1 MMQWPDQQENN
12 DTPPFIDS
20 LNPSQK
26 EAVLNTDGPIMIIA
40 GAGSGKTRVLTYRI
54 AYLMHKGIDPFNI
67 LSLTFTNKAA
77 KEMQERI
84 EKLVGAEA
92 RNLWMGTFH
101 SVFARIL
108 RQEAEKIGYPSNFT
122 IYDSDDSKSLI
133 KTILK
138 EMQIDDKLYKPNLV
152 LSRISLSKNNL
163 ISSKAYANSA
173 EYTDSDKAAGRPKFA
188 EIFKQYTSR
197 CFKAGAMDFDD
208 ILVNTHYLLSQ
219 FPDVLNKWQ
228 HRFKYIL
235 VDEYQDTN
243 HVQYM
248 ITKLLAAVN
257 QNICV
262 VGDDAQSIYAFR
274 GANIE
279 NILNYERDYPD
290 VATFRLEQNYRST
303 QNIVKAASSL
313 IQHNKKQLK
322 KEIWT
327 ANDEGEKITVLRN
340 PSDSDEGRKVAEL
353 IFEDQ
358 HKLHLPNRAF
368 AILYRTNAQSRS
380 MEEALR
386 KRGIDYKIYGGVSFY
401 QRKEVKDML
410 AYLRLI
416 VNPHDEEALKRI
428 INYPARGIGNTTITR
443 LVYIAN
449 QNNIP
454 IYDVVKNIR
463 QYPEVGASVGKV
475 EQFGILM
482 DSFKQP
488 DETKNAYEVAVD
500 VAKRTGMLKTLYD
513 DKSVEGISRY
523 ENITE
528 FLNSV
533 QEFTEDDESESEKT
547 LPMFLENVA
556 LYTDDDRDKNADRD
570 CISLMTIHASKG
582 LEFPVVHIVGLEENL
597 FPSQMALM
605 NRQELEEERRLFY
618 VAITRAEQK
627 LYLSFATS
635 RFRHGNLLHCEP
647 SRFISEIDDA
657 YLNMDLA
664 SMKQPGIMERQPR
677 GERSISSREPL
688 PKRKIYTTSKPVPPP
703 PPVNPNFTPG
713 DISALKTGDRV
724 EHQRF
729 GIGTVTDMEG
739 QGDSRKAKV
748 SFDNI
753 GNKTLVLKFAKMRIV

>member
-77 KEMQERI
+77 KEMRERI

-92 RNLWMGTFH
+92 RNIWMGTFH

-163 ISSKAYANSA
+163 ISSKSYANSA
-173 EYTDSDKAAGRPKFA
+173 EYTESDKAAGRPKFA

-416 VNPHDEEALKRI
+416 VNPHDE
-428 INYPARGIGNTTITR
+428 
-443 LVYIAN
+443 
-449 QNNIP
+449 
-454 IYDVVKNIR
+454 
-463 QYPEVGASVGKV
+463 
-475 EQFGILM
+475 
-482 DSFKQP
+482 
-488 DETKNAYEVAVD
+488 
-500 VAKRTGMLKTLYD
+500 
-513 DKSVEGISRY
+513 
-523 ENITE
+523 
-528 FLNSV
+528 
-533 QEFTEDDESESEKT
+533 
-547 LPMFLENVA
+547 
-556 LYTDDDRDKNADRD
+556 
-570 CISLMTIHASKG
+570 
-582 LEFPVVHIVGLEENL
+582 
-597 FPSQMALM
+597 
-605 NRQELEEERRLFY
+605 
-618 VAITRAEQK
+618 
-627 LYLSFATS
+627 
-635 RFRHGNLLHCEP
+635 
-647 SRFISEIDDA
+647 
-657 YLNMDLA
+657 
-664 SMKQPGIMERQPR
+664 
-677 GERSISSREPL
+677 
-688 PKRKIYTTSKPVPPP
+688 
-703 PPVNPNFTPG
+703 
-713 DISALKTGDRV
+713 
-724 EHQRF
+724 
-729 GIGTVTDMEG
+729 
-739 QGDSRKAKV
+739 
-748 SFDNI
+748 
-753 GNKTLVLKFAKMRIV
+753 

>member
-12 DTPPFIDS
+12 DTPPFMDY

-54 AYLMHKGIDPFNI
+54 AYLMPKGIDPFNV

-77 KEMQERI
+77 KEMRERI
-84 EKLVGAEA
+84 ETLVGAEA

-122 IYDSDDSKSLI
+122 IYDTDDSKSLI

-173 EYTDSDKAAGRPKFA
+173 EYTESDKAAGRPKFA

-208 ILVNTHYLLSQ
+208 ILVNIHYLLSQ

-290 VATFRLEQNYRST
+290 VVTFRLEQNYRST

-380 MEEALR
+380 IEEALR

-416 VNPHDEEALKRI
+416 VNQHDEEALKRI
-428 INYPARGIGNTTITR
+428 INYPGRGIGNTTITR

-449 QNNIP
+449 QNNIT

-475 EQFGILM
+475 EQFG
-482 DSFKQP
+482 
-488 DETKNAYEVAVD
+488 
-500 VAKRTGMLKTLYD
+500 
-513 DKSVEGISRY
+513 
-523 ENITE
+523 
-528 FLNSV
+528 
-533 QEFTEDDESESEKT
+533 
-547 LPMFLENVA
+547 
-556 LYTDDDRDKNADRD
+556 
-570 CISLMTIHASKG
+570 
-582 LEFPVVHIVGLEENL
+582 
-597 FPSQMALM
+597 
-605 NRQELEEERRLFY
+605 
-618 VAITRAEQK
+618 
-627 LYLSFATS
+627 
-635 RFRHGNLLHCEP
+635 
-647 SRFISEIDDA
+647 
-657 YLNMDLA
+657 
-664 SMKQPGIMERQPR
+664 
-677 GERSISSREPL
+677 
-688 PKRKIYTTSKPVPPP
+688 
-703 PPVNPNFTPG
+703 
-713 DISALKTGDRV
+713 
-724 EHQRF
+724 
-729 GIGTVTDMEG
+729 
-739 QGDSRKAKV
+739 
-748 SFDNI
+748 
-753 GNKTLVLKFAKMRIV
+753 

>member
-1 MMQWPDQQENN
+1 MMQWPDQQNSEEL
-12 DTPPFIDS
+12 PPFIDS

-26 EAVLNTDGPIMIIA
+26 EAVLQSNGPIMIIA
-40 GAGSGKTRVLTYRI
+40 GAGSGKTRVLTFRI
-54 AYLMHKGIDPFNI
+54 AYLMHKGVDPFNI

-77 KEMQERI
+77 REMRDRI

-92 RNLWMGTFH
+92 RNIWMGTFH

-133 KTILK
+133 RTILK
-138 EMQIDDKLYKPNLV
+138 EMQVDDKMYKPNLV

-163 ISSKAYANSA
+163 ISSKAYANST
-173 EYTDSDKAAGRPKFA
+173 EFQESDKAAGRPKFA

-208 ILVNTHYLLSQ
+208 ILVNTHYLLSK

-290 VATFRLEQNYRST
+290 VETYRLEQNYRST
-303 QNIVKAASSL
+303 KHIVQAASSL

-322 KEIWT
+322 KDIWT
-327 ANDEGEKITVLRN
+327 ANDEGEKISVLRN

-358 HKLHLPNRAF
+358 HKLHLPSNAF

-386 KRGIDYKIYGGVSFY
+386 KRGIDYRIYGGVSFY
-401 QRKEVKDML
+401 QRKEVKDIL

-443 LVYIAN
+443 LAYIAN
-449 QNNIP
+449 EKNIP
-454 IYDVVKNIR
+454 LFNVVKDIR

-475 EQFGILM
+475 EQFAMLIQ
-482 DSFKQP
+482 SFNPSNEK
-488 DETKNAYEVAVD
+488 KNAYDIAVD
-500 VAKRTGMLKTLYD
+500 VAKRTGILKTLYD

-533 QEFTEDDESESEKT
+533 QEFTEDDESEYEKT

-556 LYTDDDRDKNADRD
+556 LYTDDDRDKNPDRD
-570 CISLMTIHASKG
+570 CVSLMTIHASKG

-647 SRFISEIDDA
+647 SRFISEIDEKH
-657 YLNMDLA
+657 LNMDLA
-664 SMKQPGIMERQPR
+664 SMKKPGVMERQPR
-677 GERSISSREPL
+677 REKTISSREPL
-688 PKRKIYTTSKPVPPP
+688 PKRKIYTTSKPPVPP
-703 PPVNPNFTPG
+703 PPVNPNFISG
-713 DISALKTGDRV
+713 DISQLKTGDRV

-729 GIGTVTDMEG
+729 GMGTVTEMEG
-739 QGDSRKAKV
+739 QADSKKAKV
-748 SFDNI
+748 NFDTI
-753 GNKTLVLKFAKMRIV
+753 GVKTLVLKFAKMRIV